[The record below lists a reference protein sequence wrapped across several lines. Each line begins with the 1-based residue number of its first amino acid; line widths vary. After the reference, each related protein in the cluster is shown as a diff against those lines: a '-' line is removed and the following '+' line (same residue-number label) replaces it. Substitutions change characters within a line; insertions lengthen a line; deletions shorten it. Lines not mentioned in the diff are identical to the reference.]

1 MLNQKVEEKEKADIR
16 EIKKMIDNTKKL
28 INLYNERSLR
38 IDSDIRDMIDQKITI
53 QQDTLDNERTK
64 NEVKKEME
72 DLEKAL
78 LEAKNSLEVGTIKDK
93 EITKE
98 VIRKFSIL
106 IFRINKNF

>member
-78 LEAKNSLEVGTIKDK
+78 LEAKNSLLLVQLE
-93 EITKE
+93 
-98 VIRKFSIL
+98 
-106 IFRINKNF
+106 